1 MQRDGEGAD
10 GYRALMTTPT
20 PADRPPT
27 DRFGL
32 TLLEVFAEAPLGGNL
47 HAVLHDADAL
57 STETM
62 ARFSARMRLSETSF
76 LTRPGTGDGDYRHRI
91 FTVAGEIPFAGHP
104 SLGAAAAFARAAGRT
119 TARLVQQTG
128 AGTQELAVELD
139 AEGSSGRVEL
149 VQNPPVDLGEPD
161 PRAVLAALGLG
172 PDDARRDLPAAVV
185 STGLA
190 TLVLPVTGLGTLA
203 RVAVDLAALGRALES
218 MPGRP
223 VTCYVVV
230 ALGGD
235 EWRARCF
242 TGKVAGGE
250 DAATGSAAGPLM
262 AYASDRLGRR
272 AIAVSQGEE
281 IGSPSRLY
289 GRVVGHKV
297 AVAGAVRVIG
307 EGTIELPTGEG

>member
-1 MQRDGEGAD
+1 
-10 GYRALMTTPT
+10 MTTPS
-20 PADRPPT
+20 PEERPPT
-27 DRFGL
+27 ARLGL

-47 HAVLHDADAL
+47 HAVLHDADPL

-62 ARFSARMRLSETSF
+62 TRFSARMRLSETSF
-76 LTRPGTGDGDYRHRI
+76 LTRPGTRNADYRHRI

-104 SLGAAAAFARAAGRT
+104 SLGAAAAFARAGGRT
-119 TARLVQQTG
+119 TARLVQETG

-139 AEGSSGRVEL
+139 PEGSLGRVEL

-161 PRAVLAALGLG
+161 PAPVLAALGLV

-190 TLVLPVTGLGTLA
+190 TLVLPVSGLDALA
-203 RVAVDLAALGRALES
+203 RARVDLAALGRALES
-218 MPGRP
+218 MPGQP

-250 DAATGSAAGPLM
+250 DAATGSAAGPLT
-262 AYASDRLGRR
+262 AYASDRLGTR
-272 AIAVSQGEE
+272 AIAISQGEE
-281 IGSPSRLY
+281 IASPSRLY
-289 GRVVGHKV
+289 GRIVGARV
-297 AVAGAVRVIG
+297 PVAGAVRVIG
-307 EGTIELPTGEG
+307 EGTVELPAGEG